1 MDIGRD
7 PLSVEILPGDRR
19 GKPPEVTGTGTDV
32 RFDLP
37 GGLPGNLELILVK
50 LGEDFP
56 LVCLVDVKSEEEDGQ
71 QSSCRE
77 PNFDTLK
84 ATNHIQPID

>member
-1 MDIGRD
+1 
-7 PLSVEILPGDRR
+7 
-19 GKPPEVTGTGTDV
+19 
-32 RFDLP
+32 LP

-77 PNFDTLK
+77 YN
-84 ATNHIQPID
+84 NHQIFSHDWISFLTQ